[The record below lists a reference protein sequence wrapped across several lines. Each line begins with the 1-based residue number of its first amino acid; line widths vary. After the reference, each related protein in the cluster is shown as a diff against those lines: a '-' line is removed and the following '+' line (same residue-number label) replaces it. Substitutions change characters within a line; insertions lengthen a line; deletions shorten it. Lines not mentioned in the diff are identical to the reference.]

1 MFNIFVKKLLILI
14 LSQFNLIA
22 RKMCLNFF
30 FAIFIINKIK
40 IVENKTTKKM
50 ELSLSKLR
58 SVLTTLFIFF
68 LLKTKNEHN
77 LRIYRQYINKCQKSI
92 MLYKEEEKINRIPF
106 FSICIPV
113 YNMQNYIEIS
123 LSSVLNQ
130 SFRDFEIV
138 IINDFSLDNSE
149 KIISKMKINNTKI
162 RVINHKENLGVYIS
176 RVDAIKN
183 AKGKYIIFLDPDD
196 LFSNQNL
203 LRYLYDYNSI
213 YNEDIIEFTVII
225 KEETENKL
233 YYPLENRRNH
243 FHNFEE
249 KIIHHP
255 ELSNILY
262 YENNYYSDII
272 CRCIWNKMIRKDVLD
287 KSINFLGHEAY
298 KKKHFDFAEDT
309 IINLLNFE
317 FASNYSNL
325 HLIGYMYNIRKDSM
339 SHSNKKK
346 DVHLKMAYNI
356 LFFYV
361 LFYKYIKHFNKDL
374 NYLLFDLKA
383 FDNYLNYI
391 NYYNSSS
398 SEKKPIID
406 FYKKLLKET
415 NISYEFKNYAKI
427 SLFKYRK
434 KYS

>member
-1 MFNIFVKKLLILI
+1 
-14 LSQFNLIA
+14 
-22 RKMCLNFF
+22 MCLNFF

-40 IVENKTTKKM
+40 IIENKTTKIM

-58 SVLTTLFIFF
+58 SVLTTLLIFF

-287 KSINFLGHEAY
+287 KSINFLRSRIYENE
-298 KKKHFDFAEDT
+298 HFDFAEDT
-309 IINLLNFE
+309 IINILNFE

-325 HLIGYMYNIRKDSM
+325 DLIGYMYNIRKDSM
-339 SHSNKKK
+339 SHSNKKEETYI
-346 DVHLKMAYNI
+346 KMGYNM
-356 LFFYV
+356 F
-361 LFYKYIKHFNKDL
+361 LFYKLFFIYIKSFNKDL
-374 NYLLFDLKA
+374 NYLYFDLRA
-383 FDNYLNYI
+383 FDYYLNYI
-391 NYYNSSS
+391 KIYNSSFLKRK
-398 SEKKPIID
+398 EIIK
-406 FYKKLLKET
+406 FYKTLLKEKY
-415 NISYEFKNYAKI
+415 ISFGFQKYIKKFIRNFKNNT
-427 SLFKYRK
+427 L
-434 KYS
+434 

>member
-1 MFNIFVKKLLILI
+1 
-14 LSQFNLIA
+14 
-22 RKMCLNFF
+22 MCLNFF

-40 IVENKTTKKM
+40 IIENKTTKIM

-58 SVLTTLFIFF
+58 SVLTTLLIFF

-162 RVINHKENLGVYIS
+162 RVINHKENLGIYIS

-287 KSINFLGHEAY
+287 KSINFLRSRIYENE
-298 KKKHFDFAEDT
+298 HFDFAEDT
-309 IINLLNFE
+309 IINILNFE

-325 HLIGYMYNIRKDSM
+325 DLIGYMYNVRKDSM
-339 SHSNKKK
+339 SHSNKKEETYI
-346 DVHLKMAYNI
+346 KMGYNM
-356 LFFYV
+356 F
-361 LFYKYIKHFNKDL
+361 LFYKLFFIYIKSFNKDL
-374 NYLLFDLKA
+374 NYLYFDLRA
-383 FDNYLNYI
+383 FDYYLNYI
-391 NYYNSSS
+391 KIYNSSFLKRK
-398 SEKKPIID
+398 EIIK
-406 FYKKLLKET
+406 FYKTLLKEKY
-415 NISYEFKNYAKI
+415 ISFGFQKYIKKFIRNFKNNT
-427 SLFKYRK
+427 L
-434 KYS
+434 

>member
-1 MFNIFVKKLLILI
+1 
-14 LSQFNLIA
+14 
-22 RKMCLNFF
+22 MCLNFF

-40 IVENKTTKKM
+40 IIENKTTKIM

-58 SVLTTLFIFF
+58 SVLTTLLIFF

-162 RVINHKENLGVYIS
+162 RVINHKENLGIYIS

-287 KSINFLGHEAY
+287 KSINFLRSRIYENE
-298 KKKHFDFAEDT
+298 HFDFAEDT
-309 IINLLNFE
+309 IINILNFE

-325 HLIGYMYNIRKDSM
+325 DLIGYMYNIRKDSM
-339 SHSNKKK
+339 SHSNKKEETY
-346 DVHLKMAYNI
+346 LKMGYNM
-356 LFFYV
+356 F
-361 LFYKYIKHFNKDL
+361 LFYKLFFIYIKSFNKDL
-374 NYLLFDLKA
+374 NYLYFDLRA
-383 FDNYLNYI
+383 FDYYLNYI
-391 NYYNSSS
+391 KIYNSSFLKRK
-398 SEKKPIID
+398 EIIK
-406 FYKKLLKET
+406 FYKTLLKEKY
-415 NISYEFKNYAKI
+415 ISFGFQKYIKKFIRNFKNNT
-427 SLFKYRK
+427 L
-434 KYS
+434 

>member
-1 MFNIFVKKLLILI
+1 
-14 LSQFNLIA
+14 
-22 RKMCLNFF
+22 MCLNFF

-40 IVENKTTKKM
+40 IIENKTTKIM

-58 SVLTTLFIFF
+58 SVLTTLLIFF

-287 KSINFLGHEAY
+287 KSINFLRSRIYENE
-298 KKKHFDFAEDT
+298 HFDFAEDT
-309 IINLLNFE
+309 IINILNFE

-325 HLIGYMYNIRKDSM
+325 DLIGYMYNVRKDSM
-339 SHSNKKK
+339 SHSNKKEETYI
-346 DVHLKMAYNI
+346 KMGYNM
-356 LFFYV
+356 F
-361 LFYKYIKHFNKDL
+361 LFYKLFFIYIKSFNKDL
-374 NYLLFDLKA
+374 NYLYFDLRA
-383 FDNYLNYI
+383 FDYYLNYI
-391 NYYNSSS
+391 KIYNSSFLKRK
-398 SEKKPIID
+398 EIIK
-406 FYKKLLKET
+406 FYKTLLKEKY
-415 NISYEFKNYAKI
+415 ISFGFQKYIKKFIRNFKNNT
-427 SLFKYRK
+427 L
-434 KYS
+434 